1 MKRNGANFGYIS
13 GETSLADF
21 AKGISNHS
29 NIYYCKFRDEDEG
42 LYVQVNV
49 DTMLAPDKKRCN
61 RLLTVSDMSQQVIAE
76 KIINRVVEQEFD
88 FIALIDIASGNIDR
102 IIDRMGN
109 MIIPPGERTTICG
122 LETGRLP
129 MWWRKSGKHVPI
141 PTRYRDIK
149 RPGRSGQ

>member
-1 MKRNGANFGYIS
+1 MDTYLAKPL
-13 GETSLADF
+13 LADF
-21 AKGISNHS
+21 AKGISNHN

-49 DTMLAPDKKRCN
+49 DTMLAPDKN
-61 RLLTVSDMSQQVIAE
+61 DVIGFLTVSDMSQQVIAE

-102 IIDRMGN
+102 IIDRMGEYDH
-109 MIIPPGERTTICG
+109 PAGERTTICG
-122 LETGRLP
+122 LETGCLP

-141 PTRYRDIK
+141 PTRYR
-149 RPGRSGQ
+149 GY